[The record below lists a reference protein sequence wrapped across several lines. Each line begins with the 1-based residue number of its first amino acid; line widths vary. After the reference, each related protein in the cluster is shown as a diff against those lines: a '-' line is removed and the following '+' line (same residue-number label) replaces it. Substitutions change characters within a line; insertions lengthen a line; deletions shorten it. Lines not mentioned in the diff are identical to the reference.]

1 MIPIFLICQLPYSLR
16 RERACKQKKE
26 IRARPRK
33 YMRRNIRD
41 RRKEKQEKN
50 KLYSKKTMG
59 KEEKW
64 KLRKKRFEVEEAEKW
79 EVLETD
85 HEKDFL
91 Q

>member
-1 MIPIFLICQLPYSLR
+1 
-16 RERACKQKKE
+16 
-26 IRARPRK
+26 
-33 YMRRNIRD
+33 MRRNIRD

-50 KLYSKKTMG
+50 KLYSKKATG

-85 HEKDFL
+85 HEQDFL

>member
-1 MIPIFLICQLPYSLR
+1 
-16 RERACKQKKE
+16 
-26 IRARPRK
+26 
-33 YMRRNIRD
+33 MRRNIRD

-85 HEKDFL
+85 HEQDFL

>member
-1 MIPIFLICQLPYSLR
+1 
-16 RERACKQKKE
+16 
-26 IRARPRK
+26 
-33 YMRRNIRD
+33 MRRNIRD

-50 KLYSKKTMG
+50 QLYSKKTTG

>member
-1 MIPIFLICQLPYSLR
+1 
-16 RERACKQKKE
+16 
-26 IRARPRK
+26 
-33 YMRRNIRD
+33 MRRNIRD

-50 KLYSKKTMG
+50 KLYSKKTTG

-64 KLRKKRFEVEEAEKW
+64 KLRKERFEVEEAEKW

-85 HEKDFL
+85 HEQDFL